1 MSKPTIELEPT
12 EIKDCYVIKPTP
24 FKDDRGE
31 LAKFYNV
38 RALAEYGID
47 FVVRE
52 AFTTY
57 NYMGTLRGLH
67 FQYMYQQ
74 GKIIRCLS
82 GKIQDV
88 VVDLRENSPTFKKV
102 VYQYLDCLGVSGPR
116 RAILVPRGCAH
127 GYLACSYSTIVEYLC
142 DEIHVDGCDRG
153 INAFSPELQ
162 IPWHSLTT
170 KIIMSERDKA
180 LPTLDEYIADVRKTN
195 EALKKKVKWL

>member
-12 EIKDCYVIKPTP
+12 EIKDCYIIKSTP
-24 FKDDRGE
+24 FKDARGE
-31 LAKFYNV
+31 FTKFYNTCT
-38 RALAEYGID
+38 LAEHGID
-47 FVVRE
+47 FVVKE

-74 GKIIRCLS
+74 GKIIRCLN

-88 VVDLRENSPTFKKV
+88 VVDLRENSPTFKKAI
-102 VYQYLDCLGVSGPR
+102 YRYFDCFGGYGPR
-116 RAILVPRGCAH
+116 KALLVPRGCAH
-127 GYLACSYSTIVEYLC
+127 GYLACSPSTIVEYLC

-162 IPWHSLTT
+162 IPWHILTT
-170 KIIMSERDKA
+170 KVTMSERDKA
-180 LPTLDEYIADVRKTN
+180 LPTLGEYLLEVEQTNKILKSMRKS
-195 EALKKKVKWL
+195 K